1 MAHRNARLTPLTR
14 LELVREVDAGWPQ
27 AEVAR
32 HFRVSRHTVA
42 KWLGRFRAEGAAGL
56 EDRSSAPR
64 AHPRRTPP
72 ELERRICAVRRTQG
86 FGPHRI
92 QWALGVARSTVY
104 AVLRRRGLNRLDRLH
119 RVTREPVRY
128 EHDAPGD
135 LLHLDV
141 KKLGRVPEGGG
152 KRMAPGFAETRS
164 GPHSRRSLGLEYLH
178 VAVDDH
184 SRYAYVSVLPDERS
198 ASCAA
203 FLEQALAAFRRR
215 GVRVRRVLTD
225 NAKAY
230 TVARSFHG
238 AAAAADVRLS
248 HTRPYRPQTNGKA
261 ERFIQILQ
269 KPVRAAM
276 TASSS
281 ASNCSSTPTTS
292 VSGRTSIG
300 NLTAK
305 PATPS
310 TPCSTAWRR
319 STLRRTE
326 LQGPTGRSRRFSSP
340 RTRNSSST
348 TGAPMWRSASAVTS
362 SRGLRPSRAGLRS
375 SAR

>member
-1 MAHRNARLTPLTR
+1 M
-14 LELVREVDAGWPQ
+14 
-27 AEVAR
+27 
-32 HFRVSRHTVA
+32 
-42 KWLGRFRAEGAAGL
+42 
-56 EDRSSAPR
+56 
-64 AHPRRTPP
+64 
-72 ELERRICAVRRTQG
+72 RRTQG

-184 SRYAYVSVLPDERS
+184 SRYAYVSVLPDERG

-261 ERFIQILQ
+261 ERFIRSCRTSG
-269 KPVRAAM
+269 PTPAPTAP
-276 TASSS
+276 TPSGCASSH
-281 ASNCSSTPTTS
+281 A
-292 VSGRTSIG
+292 G
-300 NLTAK
+300 
-305 PATPS
+305 
-310 TPCSTAWRR
+310 STA
-319 STLRRTE
+319 TITADRT
-326 LQGPTGRSRRFSSP
+326 
-340 RTRNSSST
+340 
-348 TGAPMWRSASAVTS
+348 AASAGPSPPPACEQPSWVVQ
-362 SRGLRPSRAGLRS
+362 LARPR
-375 SAR
+375 

>member
-1 MAHRNARLTPLTR
+1 M
-14 LELVREVDAGWPQ
+14 
-27 AEVAR
+27 
-32 HFRVSRHTVA
+32 
-42 KWLGRFRAEGAAGL
+42 
-56 EDRSSAPR
+56 
-64 AHPRRTPP
+64 
-72 ELERRICAVRRTQG
+72 RRTQG

-184 SRYAYVSVLPDERS
+184 SRYAYVSVLPDERG

-269 KPVRAAM
+269 NEWATPAPTAP
-276 TASSS
+276 TPSGCASSH
-281 ASNCSSTPTTS
+281 A
-292 VSGRTSIG
+292 G
-300 NLTAK
+300 
-305 PATPS
+305 
-310 TPCSTAWRR
+310 STA
-319 STLRRTE
+319 TITADRT
-326 LQGPTGRSRRFSSP
+326 
-340 RTRNSSST
+340 
-348 TGAPMWRSASAVTS
+348 AASA
-362 SRGLRPSRAGLRS
+362 GPSPPRAWNNLPGKYT
-375 SAR
+375 

>member
-14 LELVREVDAGWPQ
+14 LELVREVQAGFPQ

-32 HFRVSRHTVA
+32 RFRVSRATVA
-42 KWLGRFRAEGAAGL
+42 KWLDRYRRAGRAGL
-56 EDRSSAPR
+56 EDRSSAPHR
-64 AHPRRTPP
+64 HPRRTSA
-72 ELERRICAVRRTQG
+72 ESEQRICAVRRTEG

-104 AVLRRRGLNRLDRLH
+104 AVLRRHGLHRLDRLH

-141 KKLGRVPEGGG
+141 KKLGRIPEGGG
-152 KRMAPGFAETRS
+152 KRVAPGFAETRS
-164 GPHSRRSLGLEYLH
+164 GPQRGRSLGLEYLH

-184 SRYAYVSVLPDERS
+184 SRYAYVAALPDERG
-198 ASCAA
+198 ATCAA
-203 FLEQALAAFRRR
+203 FLEQALAAFQRRR
-215 GVRVRRVLTD
+215 VRVRRVLTD

-230 TVARSFHG
+230 TVAHRFLD

-269 KPVRAAM
+269 NEWAYARPYRSNAERLHELPRWLYRYNHRRPHGGVGGAVP
-276 TASSS
+276 AS
-281 ASNCSSTPTTS
+281 
-292 VSGRTSIG
+292 R
-300 NLTAK
+300 L
-305 PATPS
+305 
-310 TPCSTAWRR
+310 
-319 STLRRTE
+319 
-326 LQGPTGRSRRFSSP
+326 
-340 RTRNSSST
+340 
-348 TGAPMWRSASAVTS
+348 
-362 SRGLRPSRAGLRS
+362 
-375 SAR
+375 

>member
-141 KKLGRVPEGGG
+141 KKLGRVPRGRRQANGAWLRRDALRAAFAAFAGAGVPTRRRRRPQPLRLRLRPARRAWRELRRLPRAGARGLPPAW
-152 KRMAPGFAETRS
+152 RARAPGPDRQRE
-164 GPHSRRSLGLEYLH
+164 GLHRRPQLPRRRRCRRRAA
-178 VAVDDH
+178 VAH
-184 SRYAYVSVLPDERS
+184 AALPPADERQS
-198 ASCAA
+198 RA
-203 FLEQALAAFRRR
+203 FHPDPAE
-215 GVRVRRVLTD
+215 RV
-225 NAKAY
+225 AY
-230 TVARSFHG
+230 A
-238 AAAAADVRLS
+238 
-248 HTRPYRPQTNGKA
+248 RPYRSNA
-261 ERFIQILQ
+261 ERLRQL
-269 KPVRAAM
+269 PRWLYRYNHRRPHGGVGGAVP
-276 TASSS
+276 AS
-281 ASNCSSTPTTS
+281 
-292 VSGRTSIG
+292 R
-300 NLTAK
+300 L
-305 PATPS
+305 
-310 TPCSTAWRR
+310 
-319 STLRRTE
+319 
-326 LQGPTGRSRRFSSP
+326 
-340 RTRNSSST
+340 
-348 TGAPMWRSASAVTS
+348 
-362 SRGLRPSRAGLRS
+362 
-375 SAR
+375 

>member
-184 SRYAYVSVLPDERS
+184 SRYAYVSVLPDERG

-269 KPVRAAM
+269 NEWAYARPYRSNAERLRQLPRWLYRYNHRRPHGGVGEAVP
-276 TASSS
+276 AS
-281 ASNCSSTPTTS
+281 
-292 VSGRTSIG
+292 R
-300 NLTAK
+300 L
-305 PATPS
+305 
-310 TPCSTAWRR
+310 
-319 STLRRTE
+319 
-326 LQGPTGRSRRFSSP
+326 
-340 RTRNSSST
+340 
-348 TGAPMWRSASAVTS
+348 
-362 SRGLRPSRAGLRS
+362 
-375 SAR
+375 

>member
-184 SRYAYVSVLPDERS
+184 SRYAYVSVLPDERG

-225 NAKAY
+225 NAKAP
-230 TVARSFHG
+230 TPSP
-238 AAAAADVRLS
+238 AASTAPLL
-248 HTRPYRPQTNGKA
+248 PQTCGC
-261 ERFIQILQ
+261 RTRG
-269 KPVRAAM
+269 P
-276 TASSS
+276 TA
-281 ASNCSSTPTTS
+281 
-292 VSGRTSIG
+292 RRR
-300 NLTAK
+300 TAK
-305 PATPS
+305 PSVSSRSCRTSEPTPAPTAPTPS
-310 TPCSTAWRR
+310 GCASSHAGSTA
-319 STLRRTE
+319 TITADRT
-326 LQGPTGRSRRFSSP
+326 
-340 RTRNSSST
+340 
-348 TGAPMWRSASAVTS
+348 AASA
-362 SRGLRPSRAGLRS
+362 GPSPPPACE
-375 SAR
+375 